1 MKLPVVKGFDEE
13 AFNKYVKNT
22 GWLMLGRVLSMIVG
36 FVVARFLGPL
46 SFGELSFADA
56 FTTIAA
62 SIGALGLDSF
72 IIREIINDPSKKNE
86 ILGTSLFLRV
96 GVNLLLIPISIGSY
110 MLFHHLSDK
119 PGESL
124 AYIVAILSFA
134 AFFKSFNIID
144 SYFQSQVQS
153 KYVVQVQNICVIV
166 SAVAKIIL
174 VVLKLPVIWF
184 AWAIVFDAIILAFG
198 LVIRYQLKGHNI
210 FAWHFKKERAQTL
223 LKHSAPLILS
233 AVMVSIYMKID
244 QVMLKTQGSETVG
257 VYSAVAKISEA
268 WYFIP
273 VAIVTSVF
281 PAIVLARKTDH
292 ARYIKRLQ
300 NLYDLLVGISLPIAL
315 IITFASSIIINI
327 IYGNRFEGAENML
340 PIHIWSGVFVF
351 LGAASSQFLLAEG
364 FTKIS
369 FYRTMFGAIVNI
381 LLNLWLI
388 PLYGGVGASIATLVA
403 CVCATFYLLFIPKT
417 RQQGMMMLKSVFL
430 ISIYQK
436 IFKR

>member
-1 MKLPVVKGFDEE
+1 MKLPVIKGFDEE

-184 AWAIVFDAIILAFG
+184 AWALVFDAIILAF
-198 LVIRYQLKGHNI
+198 
-210 FAWHFKKERAQTL
+210 
-223 LKHSAPLILS
+223 
-233 AVMVSIYMKID
+233 
-244 QVMLKTQGSETVG
+244 
-257 VYSAVAKISEA
+257 
-268 WYFIP
+268 
-273 VAIVTSVF
+273 
-281 PAIVLARKTDH
+281 
-292 ARYIKRLQ
+292 
-300 NLYDLLVGISLPIAL
+300 
-315 IITFASSIIINI
+315 
-327 IYGNRFEGAENML
+327 
-340 PIHIWSGVFVF
+340 
-351 LGAASSQFLLAEG
+351 
-364 FTKIS
+364 
-369 FYRTMFGAIVNI
+369 
-381 LLNLWLI
+381 
-388 PLYGGVGASIATLVA
+388 
-403 CVCATFYLLFIPKT
+403 
-417 RQQGMMMLKSVFL
+417 
-430 ISIYQK
+430 
-436 IFKR
+436 